1 MSDES
6 EESDGR
12 DGSDESD
19 ISNESDVG
27 DGRDGVMVG
36 MGVVL
41 ATGVMLVMG
50 EFPTTAPPQHLLPL
64 CSFAI
69 IETSV
74 FFFSISTPGLV
85 LI

>member
-1 MSDES
+1 MLAMRVMLVMGVVSVMGVMVGMGVMSVMLVMS
-6 EESDGR
+6 
-12 DGSDESD
+12 
-19 ISNESDVG
+19 
-27 DGRDGVMVG
+27 VMVG

-41 ATGVMLVMG
+41 VMEGMG